1 MKCFCLLFFLIW
13 PSLVISQIYEEPPF
27 ILPLP
32 PPVGEYCGDI
42 EKISQPVM
50 SYRISA
56 ACEVMDIQL
65 IGGYQYGAVQVK
77 QEVSNMRTKK
87 VVRRLVSGS
96 FVLYNEVNI
105 ELHRASEETA
115 NLVCTVD
122 MMGKKVIDAK
132 IVRQK
137 LIGENKSIPYDES
150 IIVDNNQLPNLGIFT
165 YTREVRYTINN
176 CPEITR

>member
-1 MKCFCLLFFLIW
+1 M
-13 PSLVISQIYEEPPF
+13 VMSQFYEEPPLV
-27 ILPLP
+27 LPLP
-32 PPVGEYCGDI
+32 PPVEEYCGDR

-56 ACEVMDIQL
+56 TCEIEDIQL
-65 IGGYQYGAVQVK
+65 LGGYQYGAAQVK
-77 QEVSNMRTKK
+77 QEVSDMRTKK
-87 VVRRLVSGS
+87 VTRRFDSGN
-96 FVLYNEVNI
+96 FVLYNDVNI
-105 ELHRASEETA
+105 ELHRASEEKA

-137 LIGENKSIPYDES
+137 LIEENKYSPYDEP